1 MPRLTPVAV
10 IRRKAQALL
19 SDRRVQGPPVK
30 LDAIAKKLGI
40 TIKHEPFDDDI
51 SGVLYRDPNSTIIGV
66 NSFHHPNRQRFT
78 LAHEIGHFVL
88 HEMDVHVDKG
98 YRIVLR
104 SSVSSQAV
112 DPHEIDANRFAAE
125 LLMPGKLVRKDVE
138 ELLLDAEDEAG
149 LSVLAKKYHVQYTGN
164 GVPLG

>member
-66 NSFHHPNRQRFT
+66 NSFHHPNRQRV
-78 LAHEIGHFVL
+78 HFGTRDWPFCAARNGCTCRQRVSNCFAQFCFFSS
-88 HEMDVHVDKG
+88 G
-98 YRIVLR
+98 R
-104 SSVSSQAV
+104 S
-112 DPHEIDANRFAAE
+112 
-125 LLMPGKLVRKDVE
+125 
-138 ELLLDAEDEAG
+138 
-149 LSVLAKKYHVQYTGN
+149 T
-164 GVPLG
+164 